1 MSELPSLPG
10 DQRKQSA
17 QQADAQQQ
25 HQLLRQSAASR
36 RTAKTA
42 PTTPLGA
49 NSGVAGTSS
58 QAICLDLLAAGHIHS
73 YITFFALTHDA
84 PPAAAPAA
92 APAATAATATAAA
105 PPAASPPLAPDQL
118 AQVAQL
124 LTTHER
130 AVRAGAR
137 PDVYAALRALGA
149 FFRGTPRGTQYLRDA
164 YDAVR
169 AGGAGGGIDLS
180 GAPRRAVPVSAAPAA
195 DLQALE
201 VEAAIALGQAVAET
215 GQFFLHIQRAATPTH
230 ATGDREEAL
239 RLYELGRA
247 LALDIGDAD
256 TARAAQ
262 QHIVAARIQ
271 IANDF
276 ESQGNYRDAIEEY
289 IQCMRTVVGRGGETG
304 AESAAPESTPAV
316 DADTAAVINDLNY
329 RLGLAYKQDN
339 QIDAARA
346 HLSVFLAAVADDT
359 AAPMPFATTGAA
371 HLALAACYESAGE
384 FAEAAQTLHMV
395 IDPADTAARTPDTL
409 AVVARAC
416 AQLGA
421 LCNRVGD
428 YAQATE
434 YFNRHF
440 ALACDV
446 AHCTAAAAAAGAADT
461 AAAAGTAAART
472 TLANPADA
480 LGAALIQ
487 VGLAKANAHL
497 LAFFDCIAACGRS
510 SSRDLAT
517 AAAAARKFAS
527 ASAAPAGA
535 RNLHHPAL
543 HANADDAEAA
553 AAAAMEN
560 SPDSQAPPGDDR
572 TDARHE
578 DDDDG
583 FAAELATSSASASAA
598 AAALTALLEWKATR
612 SFAAF
617 ENFLSA
623 T

>member
-1 MSELPSLPG
+1 
-10 DQRKQSA
+10 
-17 QQADAQQQ
+17 

-215 GQFFLHIQRAATPTH
+215 G
-230 ATGDREEAL
+230 DREEAL
-239 RLYELGRA
+239 RLYELGRS

-262 QHIVAARIQ
+262 QHILAARIQ

-289 IQCMRTVVGRGGETG
+289 IQCMRTVVGRGGETA
-304 AESAAPESTPAV
+304 AESAVPESPRAV

-446 AHCTAAAAAAGAADT
+446 AHCTAAAAA
-461 AAAAGTAAART
+461 GTAAART

-535 RNLHHPAL
+535 RNPHQPAL
-543 HANADDAEAA
+543 HTNADDAEAAA

-560 SPDSQAPPGDDR
+560 SPDSQAPPGDDG